1 MKSGTVANQLKRFFS
16 ELVPQSVAAVTTQHS
31 FSGICLS
38 KTGARGPYGK
48 GHEGGRHQP
57 SGHNETDI

>member
-31 FSGICLS
+31 FSGTAS
-38 KTGARGPYGK
+38 KTGARGPDGK